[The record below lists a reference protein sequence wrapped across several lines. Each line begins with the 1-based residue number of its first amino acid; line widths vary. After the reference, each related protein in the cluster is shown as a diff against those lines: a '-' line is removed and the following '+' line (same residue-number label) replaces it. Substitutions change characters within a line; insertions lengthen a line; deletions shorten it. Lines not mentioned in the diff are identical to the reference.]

1 MMSIGAITM
10 LVARVLANDMAAFL
24 DARPGLDAVQV
35 QFHGSDEISVSVVL
49 H

>member
-10 LVARVLANDMAAFL
+10 LVARVLANDIASVR
-24 DARPGLDAVQV
+24 DTRPGLDAVQV
-35 QFHGSDEISVSVVL
+35 QLHGSDEISVSVVL